1 MNAVAVLVDYGYSV
15 SKNSIRLQGEQ
26 KLVHIEK
33 RDGVINVFMN
43 GLLERDELRAIA
55 EWVDGGDA

>member
-1 MNAVAVLVDYGYSV
+1 MNAFAVLVDYGYSV
-15 SKNSIRLQGEQ
+15 STNSIRFQGEQ

-33 RDGVINVFMN
+33 RDGVVNVFMD
-43 GLLERDELRAIA
+43 GLLERDELWAIA

>member
-26 KLVHIEK
+26 KLVHMEK

>member
-33 RDGVINVFMN
+33 RDGIINVFMN

>member
-1 MNAVAVLVDYGYSV
+1 MNEVAALVDYGYSV

-33 RDGVINVFMN
+33 RDGIINVFMN